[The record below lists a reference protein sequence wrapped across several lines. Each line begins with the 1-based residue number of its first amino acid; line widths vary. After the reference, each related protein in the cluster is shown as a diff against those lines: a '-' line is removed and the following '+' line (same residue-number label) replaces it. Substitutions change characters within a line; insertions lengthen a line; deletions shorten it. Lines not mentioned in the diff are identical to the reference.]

1 MLAAGV
7 GRDYIRYR
15 CYYNITMSF
24 FSSLFKKETSVL
36 GIDIGSSAV
45 KVVQIKKKHGRA
57 VLETYGELALG
68 PYAGIEV
75 GRAVSLPADKLIEAV
90 KDILREAKTTTVS
103 CGAALPLSSSLITFL
118 TIPPVPEKQ
127 IKDIVAME
135 ARKYI
140 PVPLNEV
147 LLDYSIIPRE
157 EAYVTEDEST
167 KTEKQG
173 HDVLVVAIHN
183 DYINEYQTIMSGS
196 GLQPTFYEI
205 EIFSSIR
212 AVVDQGVSTTMVIDM
227 GARSTKL
234 YIVER
239 GMLRSS
245 HIINKGS
252 QDITLALSKALSI
265 SVSEAETMKRTFGL
279 KGGPE
284 YKELTE
290 IITVNLDYM
299 FYEANAALLNYQK
312 KSMKNVSK
320 IILTGGAVLLKG
332 FTDLA
337 KISFQTDVVYA
348 DPFGKLETPAFLA
361 EEFSQA
367 GPEFAVAIGA
377 ALRKLAEA
385 E

>member
-1 MLAAGV
+1 MGV
-7 GRDYIRYR
+7 
-15 CYYNITMSF
+15 
-24 FSSLFKKETSVL
+24 
-36 GIDIGSSAV
+36 DIGSSAI
-45 KVVQIKKKHGRA
+45 KVVQIKKKRGRA

-75 GRAVSLPADKLIEAV
+75 GRATSLPADKIIEAV
-90 KDILREAKTTTVS
+90 KDILREAKTTTTASGV
-103 CGAALPLSSSLITFL
+103 ALPLSSSLITFL

-127 IKDIVAME
+127 IGDVVSIE

-147 LLDYSIIPRE
+147 LLDYSVIPRE
-157 EAYVTEDEST
+157 EAYVTDDESS

-173 HDVLVVAIHN
+173 RDILVVAIHN
-183 DYINEYQTIMSGS
+183 EYINDYQSVMQGS
-196 GLQPTFYEI
+196 GLQPSFYEI

-212 AVVDQGVSTTMVIDM
+212 ALVDQGLGTTMIIDM

-239 GMLRSS
+239 GILRTS

-265 SVSEAETMKRTFGL
+265 PVSEAENLKRAHGL

-290 IITVNLDYM
+290 IITVNLDYI
-299 FYEANAALLNYQK
+299 FYEANATLLSYQK
-312 KSMKNVSK
+312 RYAKNVGK
-320 IILTGGAVLLKG
+320 IILSGGGVLLKG

-337 KISFQTDVVYA
+337 KISFQTDVSYA
-348 DPFGKLETPAFLA
+348 DPFSKLETPAFLA
-361 EEFSQA
+361 EEFAQA

-377 ALRKLAEA
+377 ALRRLSEV

>member
-1 MLAAGV
+1 MAFL
-7 GRDYIRYR
+7 
-15 CYYNITMSF
+15 
-24 FSSLFKKETSVL
+24 SSLFKKETSVL

-45 KVVQIKKKHGRA
+45 KVVQIKKKRGKA

-75 GRAVSLPADKLIEAV
+75 GRATNLPPEKKIEAI
-90 KDILREAKTTTVS
+90 KDILRESKTTTVS
-103 CGAALPLSSSLITFL
+103 CGAALPLSSSLISFL
-118 TIPPVPEKQ
+118 TIPPVPDKQ
-127 IKDIVAME
+127 IGDVVAIE

-157 EAYVTEDEST
+157 ETYVTEDEST
-167 KTEKQG
+167 KAEKQG
-173 HDVLVVAIHN
+173 KDVLVVAIHN
-183 DYINEYQTIMSGS
+183 DFINEYQMIMSGS
-196 GLQPTFYEI
+196 GLQPSFYEI

-212 AVVDQGVSTTMVIDM
+212 SVIDIGVTTNMVIDM

-239 GMLRSS
+239 GILRSS

-252 QDITLALSKALSI
+252 QDITLALSKALSVSI
-265 SVSEAETMKRTFGL
+265 SEAENMKRTFGL

-299 FYEANAALLNYQK
+299 FYESNAALLNYQK
-312 KSMKNVSK
+312 KYNKNISK
-320 IILTGGAVLLKG
+320 VILTGGGVLLKG

-337 KISFQTDVVYA
+337 KISFQTEVVYA

-361 EEFSQA
+361 EEFAKA
-367 GPEFAVAIGA
+367 GPEFSVAIGA
-377 ALRKLAEA
+377 AIRKLSET

>member
-1 MLAAGV
+1 MFNL
-7 GRDYIRYR
+7 RFYL
-15 CYYNITMSF
+15 YNVIMAIF
-24 FSSLFKKETSVL
+24 GSLFKKETSVL
-36 GIDIGSSAV
+36 GIDIGSSAI
-45 KVVQIKKKHGRA
+45 KVVQLKKKRGKA

-68 PYAGIEV
+68 PYAGVEV
-75 GRAVSLPADKLIEAV
+75 GRATQLPADKIIEAV

-103 CGAALPLSSSLITFL
+103 CGAALPLSASLITFIS
-118 TIPPVPEKQ
+118 IPPVPEKQ
-127 IKDIVAME
+127 LNDVISLE

-140 PVPLNEV
+140 PVPLSEV

-157 EAYVTEDEST
+157 ESYVTDDQTTS
-167 KTEKQG
+167 TEKQG
-173 HDVLVVAIHN
+173 QDVLVVAIHN
-183 DYINEYQTIMSGS
+183 EYISEYQSVMTGS
-196 GLQPTFYEI
+196 GLRPTFYEI

-212 AVVDQGVSTTMVIDM
+212 AVLDQGMATCMIIDM

-239 GMLRSS
+239 GVLRSS

-252 QDITLALSKALSI
+252 QDITLALSKALSLP
-265 SVSEAETMKRTFGL
+265 VSDAENMKRVYGL

-290 IITVNLDYM
+290 IITVNLDYV
-299 FYEANAALLNYQK
+299 FYEANATLLNYQK
-312 KSMKNVSK
+312 KYQKNVSK
-320 IILTGGAVLLKG
+320 VILTGGGVLLKG

-337 KISFQTDVVYA
+337 KISFQTDVIYA

-361 EEFSQA
+361 QEFATA

-377 ALRKLAEA
+377 ALRRLAEL

>member
-1 MLAAGV
+1 MANFL
-7 GRDYIRYR
+7 
-15 CYYNITMSF
+15 
-24 FSSLFKKETSVL
+24 SSLFKKESSVL
-36 GIDIGSSAV
+36 GVDIGSSAI
-45 KVVQIKKKHGRA
+45 KVVQIKKKRGRA

-75 GRAVSLPADKLIEAV
+75 GRATQLPAEKIVEAI
-90 KDILREAKTTTVS
+90 KDILRESKTTTTS

-127 IKDIVAME
+127 IGDVVAIE

-140 PVPLNEV
+140 PVPLTEV

-157 EAYVTEDEST
+157 ESYVTDEST

-173 HDVLVVAIHN
+173 MDVLVVAIHN
-183 DYINEYQTIMSGS
+183 EYISEYQSVMQGS
-196 GLQPTFYEI
+196 GLQPSFYEI

-212 AVVDQGVSTTMVIDM
+212 ALVDQGIGTNMVIDM

-239 GMLRSS
+239 GILRAS

-252 QDITLALSKALSI
+252 QDITLALSKAM
-265 SVSEAETMKRTFGL
+265 SVSVTEAENMKRVYGL

-284 YKELTE
+284 YKELSE
-290 IITVNLDYM
+290 IITVNLDYI
-299 FYEANAALLNYQK
+299 FYEANATLLNYQK
-312 KSMKNVSK
+312 KFAKNVGK
-320 IILTGGAVLLKG
+320 IILSGGGVLLKG
-332 FTDLA
+332 FVDLA
-337 KISFQTDVVYA
+337 KISFQTTVVYA

-361 EEFSQA
+361 EEFAQA
-367 GPEFAVAIGA
+367 GPEFAVAIGT
-377 ALRKLAEA
+377 ALRKLSEM